1 MNTESY
7 AQQQYYKKHR
17 RHHNTITFLRIF
29 LLIAFL
35 ILWETASR
43 LNWIDSFFFSSPTG
57 ITLFETLVSFALICI
72 LGIFS
77 ATLLWY
83 YHPIAEVTE
92 PYFVVLNSLPKS
104 ALAPLLIVWLGTGMN
119 TIIIAGIS
127 VALFGSV
134 INLYTCF
141 KQVDEERS
149 KLIYTLGGT
158 KFDVYRKV
166 ILPSSVPGIISN
178 MKVNVGLA
186 LVGVI
191 IGEFLAARRGL
202 GYLIIYGSQV
212 FQLNMVI
219 TSILILCFLALLLY
233 QLLQYL
239 EHRNKKKNAI

>member
-7 AQQQYYKKHR
+7 AQQQYYIKHR

-43 LNWIDSFFFSSPTG
+43 LHWIDSFFFSSPSMVAVYFLKMLKDGSFFVHTG

-83 YHPIAEVTE
+83 YHPVAEVTE

-141 KQVDEERS
+141 KQVDEERCR
-149 KLIYTLGGT
+149 LIYTLGGT
-158 KFDVYRKV
+158 RFDVYKKV
-166 ILPSSVPGIISN
+166 ILP
-178 MKVNVGLA
+178 
-186 LVGVI
+186 
-191 IGEFLAARRGL
+191 
-202 GYLIIYGSQV
+202 
-212 FQLNMVI
+212 
-219 TSILILCFLALLLY
+219 
-233 QLLQYL
+233 
-239 EHRNKKKNAI
+239 

>member
-7 AQQQYYKKHR
+7 AQQQYYIKHR

-43 LNWIDSFFFSSPTG
+43 LHWIDSFFFSSPSMVAVYFLKMLKDGSFFVHTG

-83 YHPIAEVTE
+83 YHPVAEVTE

-134 INLYTCF
+134 IN
-141 KQVDEERS
+141 
-149 KLIYTLGGT
+149 
-158 KFDVYRKV
+158 
-166 ILPSSVPGIISN
+166 
-178 MKVNVGLA
+178 
-186 LVGVI
+186 
-191 IGEFLAARRGL
+191 
-202 GYLIIYGSQV
+202 
-212 FQLNMVI
+212 
-219 TSILILCFLALLLY
+219 
-233 QLLQYL
+233 
-239 EHRNKKKNAI
+239 